1 MKNVPLRII
10 SPNFELLGE
19 IDDYESLQFT
29 RRFYK
34 VGEFELHI
42 NINKNNTESLIE
54 NNLILLG
61 TSFNK
66 VGIIMHKEIEQDDN
80 GNDELIIKGPT
91 LKGIMSRRLIV
102 PPTSGDG
109 YDSET
114 GTIETILKAFVNN
127 NVVNPIDTA
136 RKIPQIVIATDQ
148 QRGNQD
154 AWRSRFEVLSDK
166 LDEIGEY
173 AQMGWDVILDKDN
186 KAWTFDVFMG
196 RNLTTGQVLLP
207 PVIFSTDFDN
217 ILTPHFTQSLLNTA
231 NTGYA
236 GGKGEDADRLIQKI
250 GDASGLERI
259 ESFLDCSDAED
270 ATELLSQG
278 QQKLDELK
286 EIKTF
291 EFSIIP
297 DNTFV
302 YEQDYDLGD
311 FVTAQSR
318 KWNITMDAQIIE
330 VKEIYETDGV
340 KLEVTFGTNIP
351 TILTKL
357 KQLTKKTPSIE
368 KSNVTTADVPTK
380 ISQLTND
387 TEFITVEDIPKV
399 STYSYSQ
406 ISPQTTW
413 TIAHNLGKYP
423 SVMVV
428 DSGGNIVI
436 GDINYISENEIT
448 VIFNSAFSG
457 VAYLN

>member
-1 MKNVPLRII
+1 MKNVSLRII
-10 SPNFELLGE
+10 SPQFELLGE

-42 NINKNNTESLIE
+42 NINKAHTESLVE

-61 TSFNK
+61 SSFNK
-66 VGIIMHKEIEQDDN
+66 VGLIMHREINQDDN

-102 PPTSGDG
+102 PPISEDG

-114 GTIETILKAFVNN
+114 GAIETILKAFVNN
-127 NVVNPIDTA
+127 NVVNPADA
-136 RKIPQIVIATDQ
+136 DRKISQVVIAADQ
-148 QRGNQD
+148 QRGKQD

-173 AQMGWDVILDKDN
+173 AQMGWDVILDVDN
-186 KAWTFDVFMG
+186 KVLAFDVFQG
-196 RNLTTGQVLLP
+196 RNLTTGQDSLP

-217 ILTPHFTQSLLNTA
+217 ILTPHFIQSMLNCS
-231 NTGYA
+231 NVGYA
-236 GGKGEDADRLIQKI
+236 GGKGEDADRLIQKV
-250 GDASGLERI
+250 GDATGFERL
-259 ESFLDCSDAED
+259 ESFLDCSSAED
-270 ATELLSQG
+270 VTELITTG

-291 EFSIIP
+291 EFSVIP

-302 YEQDYDLGD
+302 YQQDYDLGD

-330 VKEIYETDGV
+330 VKEIYETDGF

-351 TILTKL
+351 TILTKI
-357 KQLTKKTPSIE
+357 KQLTKKAPSIE
-368 KSNVTTADVPTK
+368 KSNVTTADIPTK
-380 ISQLTND
+380 TSQLTND
-387 TEFITVEDIPKV
+387 AEFITAKDIPKI

-406 ISPQTTW
+406 ISPETTW
-413 TIAHNLGKYP
+413 TITHNLGKYP

-428 DSGGNIVI
+428 DSGGNIVT
-436 GDINYISENEIT
+436 GNINYISENEIT
-448 VIFNSAFSG
+448 VTFNSAFSG